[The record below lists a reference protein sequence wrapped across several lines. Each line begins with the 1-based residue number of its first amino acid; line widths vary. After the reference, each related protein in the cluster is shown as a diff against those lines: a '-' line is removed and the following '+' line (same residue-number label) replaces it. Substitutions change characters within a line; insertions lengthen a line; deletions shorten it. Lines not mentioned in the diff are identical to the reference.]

1 MSRRIAKQS
10 SQTSTLLSGFAMV
23 AMVEADLP
31 LDISIQLLIAFGVTT
46 TILIGVHLFALLI
59 STCILPYVDAVGSRH
74 TVDPEAVRLHKYVE
88 LAWAFSTIISIV
100 LFMFELGIICWIIC
114 WITFAHVYG
123 GNVVLEHVNGT
134 LSDDES
140 SASNRWIA
148 ALVASVVL
156 GVFVLVFL
164 VFAAILYYFIVLH
177 RYEVST
183 KAMSE
188 LQALKQNLDV
198 TSDPNDVVNANQ
210 RDFVAV
216 DLHSDRS

>member
-1 MSRRIAKQS
+1 M
-10 SQTSTLLSGFAMV
+10 
-23 AMVEADLP
+23 
-31 LDISIQLLIAFGVTT
+31 
-46 TILIGVHLFALLI
+46 
-59 STCILPYVDAVGSRH
+59 
-74 TVDPEAVRLHKYVE
+74 
-88 LAWAFSTIISIV
+88 
-100 LFMFELGIICWIIC
+100 
-114 WITFAHVYG
+114 
-123 GNVVLEHVNGT
+123 
-134 LSDDES
+134 
-140 SASNRWIA
+140 
-148 ALVASVVL
+148 L

-216 DLHSDRS
+216 DLHSDRSWYHEAIDNLWTAVLYN